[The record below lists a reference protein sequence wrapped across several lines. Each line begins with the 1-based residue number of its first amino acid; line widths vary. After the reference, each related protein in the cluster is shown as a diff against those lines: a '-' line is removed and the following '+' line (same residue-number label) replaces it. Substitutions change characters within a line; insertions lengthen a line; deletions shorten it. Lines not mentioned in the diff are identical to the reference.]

1 MRARLTDDAFGD
13 YITDRPVSNAM
24 PAPATLAP
32 PTAPRQRRKDARPLE
47 LLEAALAL
55 FVEKGFAATR
65 IEEVAQRAGVSKG
78 TLYLYYP
85 SKEEL
90 LKAVIAHYVSAR
102 IDATAQ
108 EVERYRGP
116 LTPLLIDTF
125 VQWWQQMVASPASG
139 TFKLMIGEA
148 RNFPELAA
156 FYVHEVIEPGHRL
169 IGGILERGIAA
180 GEFRR
185 VDVESAT
192 HSLLLPMVMVCTH
205 KHAFGA
211 CTDHHIDGPKFMR
224 EHVDLVIRG
233 LLATPP
239 RIPGA
244 PSSRKPPK

>member
-1 MRARLTDDAFGD
+1 
-13 YITDRPVSNAM
+13 M
-24 PAPATLAP
+24 PASATLAP
-32 PTAPRQRRKDARPLE
+32 PAAPRQRRKDARPQE

-85 SKEEL
+85 SKEDL
-90 LKAVIAHYVSAR
+90 LEAVIAHYVSAR
-102 IDATAQ
+102 IEATSQA
-108 EVERYRGP
+108 VERYRGP

-125 VQWWQQMVASPASG
+125 VQWWQQMVMSPASG

-148 RNFPELAA
+148 RNFPEIAA
-156 FYVHEVIEPGHRL
+156 FYVREVIEPGHRL

-185 VDVESAT
+185 VDVDSVT

-211 CTDHHIDGPKFMR
+211 CTDHRIDAPKFIR
-224 EHVDLVIRG
+224 EHVELVVRG
-233 LLATPP
+233 LLAAPP
-239 RIPGA
+239 KIVAA
-244 PSSRKPPK
+244 PSRRRKTPK

>member
-1 MRARLTDDAFGD
+1 M
-13 YITDRPVSNAM
+13 S
-24 PAPATLAP
+24 APATLAP
-32 PTAPRQRRKDARPLE
+32 PASTRQRRKDARPLE

-65 IEEVAQRAGVSKG
+65 AEEVALRAGVSKG

-102 IDATAQ
+102 IEATAQ
-108 EVERYRGP
+108 EVDRHQGP
-116 LTPLLIDTF
+116 LTPLLVDTF

-148 RNFPELAA
+148 RNFPEIAA

-169 IGGILERGIAA
+169 IGRIIERGIAA

-211 CTDHHIDGPKFMR
+211 CTDHHIDGPKFIR
-224 EHVDLVIRG
+224 AHVELVVAG
-233 LLATPP
+233 LRAAPP
-239 RIPGA
+239 KIESA
-244 PSSRKPPK
+244 PSRRKKNPR

>member
-1 MRARLTDDAFGD
+1 LTADAAAG
-13 YITDRPVSNAM
+13 YITDPLVSKSM
-24 PAPATLAP
+24 PGPAPLASP
-32 PTAPRQRRKDARPLE
+32 ASARQRRKDARPLE

-65 IEEVAQRAGVSKG
+65 AEEVALRAGVSKG

-102 IDATAQ
+102 IEATAQ
-108 EVERYRGP
+108 EVERYQGP

-148 RNFPELAA
+148 RNFPDIAA
-156 FYVHEVIEPGHRL
+156 FYVREVIEPGHRL
-169 IGGILERGIAA
+169 IGRIIERGIAA

-185 VDVESAT
+185 VDIDSAT

-211 CTDHHIDGPKFMR
+211 CTDHHIDGPKFIR
-224 EHVDLVIRG
+224 EHVELVVRG
-233 LLATPP
+233 LLVAPPKITAAPP
-239 RIPGA
+239 R
-244 PSSRKPPK
+244 RKNPK

>member
-1 MRARLTDDAFGD
+1 M
-13 YITDRPVSNAM
+13 SS
-24 PAPATLAP
+24 PAPLAA
-32 PTAPRQRRKDARPLE
+32 PTAIRQRRKDARPLE

-65 IEEVAQRAGVSKG
+65 AEEVAQRAGVSKG

-102 IDATAQ
+102 IEATAQ

-116 LTPLLIDTF
+116 LTPLLIETF
-125 VQWWQQMVASPASG
+125 VQWWQQMVGSPASG

-148 RNFPELAA
+148 RNFPEIAA
-156 FYVHEVIEPGHRL
+156 FYVREVIEPGHRL
-169 IGGILERGIAA
+169 IGRILERGIAA

-211 CTDHHIDGPKFMR
+211 CTDHHIDGPKFIR
-224 EHVDLVIRG
+224 EHVELVVAG
-233 LLATPP
+233 LLAARPKIAAVPP
-239 RIPGA
+239 R
-244 PSSRKPPK
+244 RKTSK